1 MNHSMKQVSLPD
13 LPDELLITIG
23 VMLCK
28 TDPKSVLN
36 LACVN
41 LDMDEFY
48 GDFAQSIKTKL
59 ILLNKYHFQCK

>member
-1 MNHSMKQVSLPD
+1 MNNSLTQVSLSD

-41 LDMDEFY
+41 LDMDEMSLRRFLNERLFISS
-48 GDFAQSIKTKL
+48 GD
-59 ILLNKYHFQCK
+59 